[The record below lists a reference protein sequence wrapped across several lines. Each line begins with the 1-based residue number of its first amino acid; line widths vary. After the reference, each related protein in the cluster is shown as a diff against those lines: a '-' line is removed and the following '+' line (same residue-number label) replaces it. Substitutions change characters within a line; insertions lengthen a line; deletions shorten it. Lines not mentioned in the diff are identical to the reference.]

1 MQPMGKT
8 GMGIRQVEKT
18 NQAGN
23 GEIRGEGCGHKM
35 KWGRGGP
42 AKEPGKPRGVG
53 KLCCVTSNTLVL
65 GAATWRAPFQLCL
78 CSLENWTSF
87 FFLAESGVW
96 GAIDE
101 SLEKKVGVQYLSLVR
116 EADGDGG
123 CGI

>member
-1 MQPMGKT
+1 M
-8 GMGIRQVEKT
+8 
-18 NQAGN
+18 
-23 GEIRGEGCGHKM
+23 EGSLPVVSM
-35 KWGRGGP
+35 FF
-42 AKEPGKPRGVG
+42 G
-53 KLCCVTSNTLVL
+53 KLD
-65 GAATWRAPFQLCL
+65 FI
-78 CSLENWTSF
+78 F